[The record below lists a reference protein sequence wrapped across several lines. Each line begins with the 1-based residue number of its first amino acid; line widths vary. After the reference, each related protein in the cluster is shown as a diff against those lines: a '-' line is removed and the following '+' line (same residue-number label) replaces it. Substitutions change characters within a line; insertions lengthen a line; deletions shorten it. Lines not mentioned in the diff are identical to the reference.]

1 NISHEGKNSPLT
13 LALGIIGATVM
24 PHNLYLHSSLS
35 QTRRVD
41 YHNKS
46 SIKKAVRFMTL
57 DSNIQLSL
65 AFVVNS
71 LLLVLGASLFYGHA
85 NDISA
90 FSQMY
95 LALSDKTITGA
106 VASSFLSTLFAVALL
121 ASGQNST
128 ITGTLTGQI
137 VMEGFLHFKLPQW
150 LIRLCT
156 RLLTLL
162 PIFVIALLVGGEENT
177 LDQL

>member
-1 NISHEGKNSPLT
+1 
-13 LALGIIGATVM
+13 
-24 PHNLYLHSSLS
+24 
-35 QTRRVD
+35 
-41 YHNKS
+41 
-46 SIKKAVRFMTL
+46 MTL

-106 VASSFLSTLFAVALL
+106 VASSFLST
-121 ASGQNST
+121 
-128 ITGTLTGQI
+128 
-137 VMEGFLHFKLPQW
+137 FLQLPY
-150 LIRLCT
+150 
-156 RLLTLL
+156 
-162 PIFVIALLVGGEENT
+162 
-177 LDQL
+177 